1 VICYRRFNGTE
12 YIFITPAFREKPAL
26 KLAAC
31 AKKKYPKTLSMA
43 EPCAVKKAQTNSKYL
58 KTAKVYLIL
67 GLVLK

>member
-31 AKKKYPKTLSMA
+31 AKKKS
-43 EPCAVKKAQTNSKYL
+43 L
-58 KTAKVYLIL
+58 KHYQWQSHVQ
-67 GLVLK
+67 